1 MLVNNAGYVLF
12 GVFEDHAMEE
22 VKAQYETS
30 VFGVIRMT
38 QAILPVMRK
47 QKTGIIVNI
56 SSAVGRYGVPGE
68 SIYASTK
75 FAVEGQ

>member
-1 MLVNNAGYVLF
+1 MG
-12 GVFEDHAMEE
+12 EI
-22 VKAQYETS
+22 KAQYETN

-38 QAILPVMRK
+38 QAVIPFMRK
-47 QKTGIIVNI
+47 QKPSDIIINI

-75 FAVEGQ
+75 FAVEGLSESMTYGIRMV